1 MNHSELLK
9 FSEDNFKKCL
19 SIMQAKNADYSAG
32 DDDALRNFK
41 TAKLVNLDPKHILL
55 ANMVNKISRIGNLL
69 SKEAAVE
76 TEKIDDTI
84 LDLVNYSILLLAYL
98 HDETNSQR

>member
-1 MNHSELLK
+1 
-9 FSEDNFKKCL
+9 
-19 SIMQAKNADYSAG
+19 MQAKNADYSAG

-55 ANMVNKISRIGNLL
+55 ANIVNKVSRIGNLL
-69 SKEAAVE
+69 TKEAAVQ

-98 HDETNSQR
+98 HDTNPHT